1 MTYTHYINY
10 LAALDGNTITVEQL
24 NHAVEVINAF
34 LSTVPDVLLFT
45 SNEDVDKFY
54 SSQCAFFDVKEDP
67 ELYNRLMLRGV
78 PRDYHIDVRRMSPV
92 TLYKLRKIIDGA
104 YSTGKRESDVIFV
117 DHNKVTGRVC
127 YYVGHPS
134 GLSMSDDDYSHEYC
148 VEININNMGFDCFKT
163 GRDSRSDKIFAS
175 VYGVFAAMF
184 PGRFDYSNDDNY
196 SAILKSIAERIPAF
210 VAAFEG
216 DKQAEVGGKVK
227 RVKGAKGAV
236 GGRRSDRLRL
246 L

>member
-1 MTYTHYINY
+1 MGYTHYINN
-10 LAALDGNTITVEQL
+10 LAALTVEQL

-67 ELYNRLMLRGV
+67 ELYNRLMGHGV
-78 PRDYHIDVRRMSPV
+78 PRDYHIDASPV
-92 TLYKLRKIIDGA
+92 TLYKLRKIINGA

-117 DHNKVTGRVC
+117 DHNKMTGRVC
-127 YYVGHPS
+127 YYIGHPS
-134 GLSMSDDDYSHEYC
+134 GLSMSDEDYSHEYC

-163 GRDSRSDKIFAS
+163 GRDPRSDKIFAS

-184 PGRFDYSNDDNY
+184 PGRFDYSNDENY

-216 DKQAEVGGKVK
+216 DKQAEEMKVGGKAK

-246 L
+246 A